1 MKSMNYFKYK
11 NFKNEINKQKEK
23 AEELYKKK
31 QETVICEYCKQLLK
45 KQDAG
50 CVYDLENKTLFFFHE
65 DCFNK
70 NERMYKGQ
78 GYFK

>member
-11 NFKNEINKQKEK
+11 NFKNEINKQKEE

-31 QETVICEYCKQLLK
+31 KETVICEYCKKILK

-50 CVYDLENKTLFFFHE
+50 CIYDMKNKTLSFFHE

-70 NERMYKGQ
+70 NERMYRDQ
-78 GYFK
+78 EVL

>member
-1 MKSMNYFKYK
+1 MNYFKYK
-11 NFKNEINKQKEK
+11 NFKNEIDKQKEK
-23 AEELYKKK
+23 AEKLYKKK

-50 CVYDLENKTLFFFHE
+50 CIYDMKNKTLSFFHE

-70 NERMYKGQ
+70 NERMYRD
-78 GYFK
+78 